1 MEMLMNNEVNG
12 ENKISYIIDTICS
25 KYNIFYKSKNANYN
39 EIKKDAL
46 KLVDIYLQ
54 LKQIIAELIILE
66 EKYKIDGLKQL
77 LEDDIKKLDSIDH
90 DLIKISKELRNK

>member
-1 MEMLMNNEVNG
+1 MNNEVNG

-54 LKQIIAELIILE
+54 
-66 EKYKIDGLKQL
+66 
-77 LEDDIKKLDSIDH
+77 IKT
-90 DLIKISKELRNK
+90 NYF